1 MDTQG
6 LVELRQ
12 KIIDES
18 LPEMMGSVGSPE
30 DRADLIINIIRSG
43 RRDLDLY
50 KQAFEAIKEIE
61 DKNIKVRLMFDLLSL
76 IDSSINSTESQAA

>member
-1 MDTQG
+1 MDLNG

-18 LPEMMGSVGSPE
+18 LPEVMGSIGSPE

-43 RRDLDLY
+43 REELDLY
-50 KQAFEAIKEIE
+50 KQAFDAIRDVS
-61 DKNIKVRLMFDLLSL
+61 DKNIKVKLMFDLLSL
-76 IDSSINSTESQAA
+76 IDSSIKSSESVVA